1 MLALTRFTP
10 KLNLLELLLIA
21 HRKFNRDILKTV
33 DVRLWTNKRADR
45 SDCMAPP
52 FLWRKQPLG
61 KSGLYSFQDSAST
74 LITCPPDGDVSEV
87 QRVHKVLIAHLKSES
102 ATKHRNDAFRP
113 NAMERVCSAFTSWFW
128 YEMLHRDLHAS
139 YNNQLK
145 VHKVTRFTHRVKQT
159 KCGDVIWNFN
169 ASYKIN
175 HLWRWQVW
183 LFVFS

>member
-1 MLALTRFTP
+1 MLALTRFTR

-87 QRVHKVLIAHLKSES
+87 QHVHKVLIAHLKSES

-113 NAMERVCSAFTSWFW
+113 NAMERVCSAFTSCSDMKCYTVICMQVTIISWRCTKSPG
-128 YEMLHRDLHAS
+128 LHTEWNKLNVETSSEILMHP
-139 YNNQLK
+139 
-145 VHKVTRFTHRVKQT
+145 T
-159 KCGDVIWNFN
+159 K
-169 ASYKIN
+169 
-175 HLWRWQVW
+175 
-183 LFVFS
+183 